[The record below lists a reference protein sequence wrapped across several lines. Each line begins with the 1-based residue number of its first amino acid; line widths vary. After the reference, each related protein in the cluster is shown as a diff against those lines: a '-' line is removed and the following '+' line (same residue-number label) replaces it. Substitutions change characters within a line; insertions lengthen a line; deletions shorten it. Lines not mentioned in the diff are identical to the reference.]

1 MKPVVHIQ
9 IFGRSFRKLGG
20 LLSNEP
26 AKHVNPIVVVI
37 SGPSGVGK
45 DVMIDRMIESDR
57 IGFHFTVTATT
68 RDPRPGEKDGIN
80 HHFVTVDDFVNL
92 IANDDLLE
100 WAQVYGNYYGVPKKQ
115 VRDALTAGNHVIL
128 RVDVQGAKRL
138 SEIIPEALLIFI
150 IPPSLDVLKSHLEKR
165 GVDLEVEM
173 TKRLAAANEEISQAH
188 LFDFTVTNEEDCLD
202 DTVNEVVEIIE
213 SESQRIPP
221 RRVSI

>member
-1 MKPVVHIQ
+1 
-9 IFGRSFRKLGG
+9 
-20 LLSNEP
+20 
-26 AKHVNPIVVVI
+26 VNPIVVVI

-115 VRDALTAGNHVIL
+115 VRDALTAGNHVIM

-150 IPPSLDVLKSHLEKR
+150 IPPSLDVLKNHLEKR

-173 TKRLAAANEEISQAH
+173 TKRLAAANEEISQAN
-188 LFDFTVTNEEDCLD
+188 LFDFTVTNEEGRLD

>member
-1 MKPVVHIQ
+1 M
-9 IFGRSFRKLGG
+9 
-20 LLSNEP
+20 
-26 AKHVNPIVVVI
+26 NPIVVVI

-173 TKRLAAANEEISQAH
+173 TKRLVAANEEISQAR
-188 LFDFTVTNEEDCLD
+188 LFDFTVTNVEGRLD
-202 DTVNEVVEIIE
+202 DTVNQVVEIIE

>member
-1 MKPVVHIQ
+1 
-9 IFGRSFRKLGG
+9 LGG

-115 VRDALTAGNHVIL
+115 VRDALTAGNHVIM

-173 TKRLAAANEEISQAH
+173 TKRLAAANEEISQAN
-188 LFDFTVTNEEDCLD
+188 LFDFTVTNEEGRLD

>member
-1 MKPVVHIQ
+1 M
-9 IFGRSFRKLGG
+9 
-20 LLSNEP
+20 
-26 AKHVNPIVVVI
+26 NPIVVVI

-115 VRDALTAGNHVIL
+115 VRDALSSGNHVIL

-173 TKRLAAANEEISQAH
+173 TKRLAAANEEISQAS
-188 LFDFTVTNEEDCLD
+188 LFDFTVTNEEGRLD
-202 DTVNEVVEIIE
+202 DTVNQVVEIIE

>member
-1 MKPVVHIQ
+1 M
-9 IFGRSFRKLGG
+9 
-20 LLSNEP
+20 SNEP

-45 DVMIDRMIESDR
+45 DVLIDRMIESDR

-188 LFDFTVTNEEDCLD
+188 LFDFTVTNEEGCLD

>member
-1 MKPVVHIQ
+1 
-9 IFGRSFRKLGG
+9 
-20 LLSNEP
+20 LSNEP

-45 DVMIDRMIESDR
+45 DVMIDRMMESDR

-188 LFDFTVTNEEDCLD
+188 LFDFTVTNEEGCLD

>member
-1 MKPVVHIQ
+1 M
-9 IFGRSFRKLGG
+9 
-20 LLSNEP
+20 SNEH

-150 IPPSLDVLKSHLEKR
+150 IPPSLDVLKSHLEER
-165 GVDLEVEM
+165 GVDLEVDM
-173 TKRLAAANEEISQAH
+173 TKRLVAANEEISQAR
-188 LFDFTVTNEEDCLD
+188 LFDFTVTNVEGRLD
-202 DTVNEVVEIIE
+202 DTVNQVVEIIE

>member
-1 MKPVVHIQ
+1 M
-9 IFGRSFRKLGG
+9 
-20 LLSNEP
+20 
-26 AKHVNPIVVVI
+26 NPIVVVI
-37 SGPSGVGK
+37 SGPSGVWK

-150 IPPSLDVLKSHLEKR
+150 IPQSLDVLKSHLEKR
-165 GVDLEVEM
+165 GVDLEVDM
-173 TKRLAAANEEISQAH
+173 TKRLVAANEEISQAR
-188 LFDFTVTNEEDCLD
+188 LFDFTVTNVEGRLD
-202 DTVNEVVEIIE
+202 DTVNQVVEIIE

>member
-1 MKPVVHIQ
+1 M
-9 IFGRSFRKLGG
+9 
-20 LLSNEP
+20 
-26 AKHVNPIVVVI
+26 NPIVVVI

-100 WAQVYGNYYGVPKKQ
+100 WAQVYGNYYGVPKQQ

-173 TKRLAAANEEISQAH
+173 TKRLVAATEEISQAR
-188 LFDFTVTNEEDCLD
+188 LFDFTVTNVEGRLD
-202 DTVNEVVEIIE
+202 DTVNQVVEIIE

>member
-1 MKPVVHIQ
+1 M
-9 IFGRSFRKLGG
+9 
-20 LLSNEP
+20 
-26 AKHVNPIVVVI
+26 NPIVVVI

-188 LFDFTVTNEEDCLD
+188 LFDFTVTNEEGCLD

>member
-1 MKPVVHIQ
+1 M
-9 IFGRSFRKLGG
+9 
-20 LLSNEP
+20 
-26 AKHVNPIVVVI
+26 NPIVVVI

-115 VRDALTAGNHVIL
+115 VRDALSSGNHVIL

-173 TKRLAAANEEISQAH
+173 TKRLAAANEEISQAR
-188 LFDFTVTNEEDCLD
+188 LFDFTVTNVEGRLD
-202 DTVNEVVEIIE
+202 DTVNQVVEIIE

>member
-1 MKPVVHIQ
+1 
-9 IFGRSFRKLGG
+9 
-20 LLSNEP
+20 LSNEP

>member
-1 MKPVVHIQ
+1 M
-9 IFGRSFRKLGG
+9 
-20 LLSNEP
+20 SNEP

-150 IPPSLDVLKSHLEKR
+150 IPPSLDVLKSHLEER
-165 GVDLEVEM
+165 GVDLEVDI
-173 TKRLAAANEEISQAH
+173 TKRLVAANEEISQAR
-188 LFDFTVTNEEDCLD
+188 LFDFTVTNVEGRLD
-202 DTVNEVVEIIE
+202 DTVNQVVEIIE